1 MIQRLT
7 NYWKNNKFN
16 IILVVSISIILLL
29 WIYNLITQ
37 SKGTYSNS
45 YYYKPTT
52 TTTTKKKSGS
62 KGETICRQI
71 LENYF
76 GKPFPNQRPKYMF
89 NNTSKKALELDCYN
103 EGLRLAV
110 EYSGIQHYQYTPYFH
125 RNGPQDFEKQVRR
138 DKLKSSIC
146 KKLGITLII
155 VPYKVSHKKIKPYL
169 LQKLKENGF

>member
-45 YYYKPTT
+45 YYYKQTKTP
-52 TTTTKKKSGS
+52 KKKSGS
-62 KGETICRQI
+62 KGETICRQV
-71 LENYF
+71 LEDYF

-110 EYSGIQHYQYTPYFH
+110 EYSGVQHYKYTPYFH
-125 RNGPQDFEKQVRR
+125 RNGPQDFENQVRR

-146 KKLGITLII
+146 KRLGITLII
-155 VPYKVSHKKIKPYL
+155 VPYKVSHKKIKPFL
-169 LQKLKENGF
+169 LQQLKEHGF